1 MNQEQISSL
10 IFVPNRLPPVS
21 MDIPTYFLPQIW
33 FAILGICLFF
43 YIMLDGFN
51 LGVGILSLTA
61 SSAEHRSLLINSL
74 SYVWAANEAWLVLMG
89 GALSGAFP
97 LAYTVIF
104 NALHIPA
111 IIMLVG
117 LAFRAVAFKFRK
129 SSGNKLFWDIAFGT
143 GSLLAA
149 LAQGF
154 ALGAVFKGLTVNEV
168 GNFTGRAWD
177 WLSWQSGLAALTLMQ
192 GYVLMGSTYL
202 ILKNQETPQTVPY
215 RTAKIS
221 ALMTLIGAVFVTISS
236 PILYEKLRRGLLSS
250 PKVYLFSSVLTLGIL
265 LIWCLIKSLN
275 QQQKAA
281 PFVWN
286 ILIVMVSF
294 LGLGLTVFPVI
305 IPPSITIYEAAT
317 SPRSMVLMLIFV
329 GTLIPLLLV
338 YSIYQYVAFL
348 INRLKWIIA
357 VLS

>member
-1 MNQEQISSL
+1 
-10 IFVPNRLPPVS
+10 
-21 MDIPTYFLPQIW
+21 MDTLTYFLPQIW
-33 FAILGICLFF
+33 LAILGICLFF
-43 YIMLDGFN
+43 YTLLDGFN

-111 IIMLVG
+111 TMMLVG

-129 SSGNKLFWDIAFGT
+129 YSGNKLFWDIVFGT

-154 ALGAVFKGLTVNEV
+154 SLGAVFQGFSVNGL

-177 WLSWQSGLAALTLMQ
+177 WLSWQSGLVALTLMQ
-192 GYVLMGSTYL
+192 SYVLMSSTYL
-202 ILKNQETPQTVPY
+202 ILKNRETPQAVHY

-221 ALMTLIGAVFVTISS
+221 ALMTLIGAVFVTTSS
-236 PILYEKLRRGLLSS
+236 PIFYKKVRIQPLAT
-250 PKVYLFSSVLTLGIL
+250 PKVYLFSCILTLGIL
-265 LIWCLIKSLN
+265 LIWRLIKSLN

-281 PFVWN
+281 PFVWT

-294 LGLGLTVFPVI
+294 LGLGLAVFPVI
-305 IPPSITIYEAAT
+305 IPPSITIYEAAASHRT
-317 SPRSMVLMLIFV
+317 MVLMLLFV
-329 GTLIPLLLV
+329 GTLIPILLV
-338 YSIYQYVAFL
+338 YSICQYVAFL
-348 INRLKWIIA
+348 IDRLKWIIA